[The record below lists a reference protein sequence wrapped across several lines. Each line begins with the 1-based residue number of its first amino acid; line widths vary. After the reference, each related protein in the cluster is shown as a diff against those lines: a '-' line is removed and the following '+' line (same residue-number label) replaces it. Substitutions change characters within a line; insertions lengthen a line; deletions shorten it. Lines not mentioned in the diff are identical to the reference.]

1 MDSAF
6 FDAVR
11 NALFGGSLKQEQ
23 VDGMN
28 SIGAAWDKWGDG
40 DNRKLAYL
48 LGTAK
53 HETAH
58 TMQPIHER
66 GGKAYFNKYEPGT
79 KIGKALGNTLPGDGY
94 KFRGRG
100 FVQLTGR
107 ANYVKAGKAIGV
119 DLVANPDAALEPG
132 NAARILVVGCMQGWF
147 TGKKLGD
154 YFTDETADW
163 TGARRVV
170 NGTDRAQEIGQIA
183 MSFYAALRNAGAPQ
197 PAPSRPPS
205 QPTPKPAPAALTPAP
220 QPNRPV
226 INKWVVAGFLGA
238 ICAIALILINT
249 LR

>member
-1 MDSAF
+1 MNSAF

-11 NALFGGSLKQEQ
+11 AALFGGSLSQAQ

-28 SIGAAWDKWGDG
+28 AIGAAWDKWGDG

-100 FVQLTGR
+100 DVQLTGR

-119 DLVANPDAALEPG
+119 DLVANPDAALEQG

-154 YFTDETADW
+154 YFTDATADW

-183 MSFYAALRNAGAPQ
+183 MSFYAALRSVDTPR
-197 PAPSRPPS
+197 PAPTRPPI
-205 QPTPKPAPAALTPAP
+205 QPDPKPAPPVSAPDP
-220 QPNRPV
+220 QPNPPV
-226 INKWVVAGFLGA
+226 INKWVVASFLGA
-238 ICAIALILINT
+238 ICVIAAFLV
-249 LR
+249 RF